1 MNKLTANIITKV
13 VELDNCNK
21 DLLIKAL
28 YTEKFWETI
37 NPAKKIEAKFIAP
50 NVLYSKI
57 TDEIVNIQVEMEG
70 ELVLQDE
77 GEQEEGKGRLIELNV
92 RNNKDVREL
101 EGRLRIRALT
111 SNKVKL
117 GVFIKSFKLGSDFL
131 SLIGNVAELTLRNK
145 ITKMLRKLESWLRN
159 NSLNDLL

>member
-1 MNKLTANIITKV
+1 MTANIITKV

-28 YTEKFWETI
+28 YTEKFWETV
-37 NPAKKIEAKFIAP
+37 NPAKKIEAKFISP
-50 NVLYSKI
+50 NVLYTKV
-57 TDEIVNIQVEMEG
+57 TDEIVNISIEMEG

-77 GEQEEGKGRLIELNV
+77 GEQAGGKGRLIELNV

-101 EGRLRIRALT
+101 EGRLRIKALT
-111 SNKVKL
+111 PNKTKF
-117 GVFIKSFKLGSDFL
+117 GIYIKSFKLGSDFL

-145 ITKMLRKLESWLRN
+145 ITKMLRKLEHWLRN

>member
-1 MNKLTANIITKV
+1 LAANIISKV
-13 VELDNCNK
+13 VELENCNK

-28 YTEKFWETI
+28 YTEKFWETV
-37 NPAKKIEAKFIAP
+37 NPAKKMEAKFTAP
-50 NVLYSKI
+50 NVLYTKV
-57 TDEIVNIQVEMEG
+57 TDEIVKISVEMEG

-92 RNNKDVREL
+92 RNNKDVKEL
-101 EGRLRIRALT
+101 EGRLRIKALT
-111 SNKVKL
+111 PDKTKL

-145 ITKMLRKLESWLRN
+145 ITEMLRNLERWLKK
-159 NSLNDLL
+159 NSLNDFL

>member
-1 MNKLTANIITKV
+1 MLTANIISKV
-13 VELDNCNK
+13 IELDNCNK

-28 YTEKFWETI
+28 YTVKFWETV

-57 TDEIVNIQVEMEG
+57 TDEIVKIPVEMEG

-77 GEQEEGKGRLIELNV
+77 GEQEEGKGRLIEMNV
-92 RNNKDVREL
+92 RNNKDVKEL
-101 EGRLRIRALT
+101 EGRIRIKAL
-111 SNKVKL
+111 SDSKSKL

-131 SLIGNVAELTLRNK
+131 NLIGKNVAELTLRTK
-145 ITKMLRKLESWLRN
+145 ITDMLRNLERWLKSK
-159 NSLNDLL
+159 SLNDLL